1 MKLPFITREA
11 HERAMNA
18 AQTEIWDLRRTVR
31 TLREREQARMACCA
45 VIEQEAED
53 ARRARESFEQEA
65 GELRERVRLLHED
78 NRELRAR
85 YDAAR
90 MELTRANNE
99 VRKLRLMRTALEA
112 RVAAKCEVEHVEL

>member
-45 VIEQEAED
+45 VIEQEA
-53 ARRARESFEQEA
+53 
-65 GELRERVRLLHED
+65 GELRELFHRSIG
-78 NRELRAR
+78 
-85 YDAAR
+85 
-90 MELTRANNE
+90 
-99 VRKLRLMRTALEA
+99 K
-112 RVAAKCEVEHVEL
+112 